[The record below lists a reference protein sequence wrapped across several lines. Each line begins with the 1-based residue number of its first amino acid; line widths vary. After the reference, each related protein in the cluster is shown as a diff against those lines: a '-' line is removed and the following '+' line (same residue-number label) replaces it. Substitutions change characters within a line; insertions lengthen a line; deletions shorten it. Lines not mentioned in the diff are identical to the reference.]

1 MNKIITIARQFGSGG
16 RLIGKELAQKLN
28 IPFLDN
34 ELITLAAK
42 ESGMSPEVLKG
53 ADERVTSSLLYGL
66 AMGYFPP
73 GYGFSAPEP
82 GGLTITDNLFMVQ
95 AGIITKKAN
104 EGPCVI
110 VGRCADYVLK
120 ENKERVSIFIYAD
133 IKSRAERAVNIYGL
147 KPDKAEDEIRKRD
160 KKRGNYYN
168 YYTNRK
174 WDDFHNYHLLLDSA
188 RLGITGSV
196 ELIIKYLDMLQCS
209 SPE

>member
-16 RLIGKELAQKLN
+16 RLIGKELAEKLN

-53 ADERVTSSLLYGL
+53 ADERVTNSLLYGL

-73 GYGFSAPEP
+73 GYGFNTPEP
-82 GGLTITDNLFMVQ
+82 GGFTITDNLFMVQ

-104 EGPCVI
+104 QEPCVI
-110 VGRCADYVLK
+110 VGRCADYVLR
-120 ENKERVSIFIYAD
+120 ENPNRVSIFIYAD
-133 IKSRAERAVNIYGL
+133 MKSRAERAVQVYGL
-147 KPDKAEDEIRKRD
+147 KPDKVEDEIRKRD

-168 YYTNRK
+168 YYTNRR
-174 WDDFHNYHLLLDSA
+174 WDDFHNYDLLLDSA
-188 RLGITGSV
+188 RLGIEQSV
-196 ELIIKYLDMLQCS
+196 DLIIKYLRLLGD
-209 SPE
+209 

>member
-16 RLIGKELAQKLN
+16 RLIGKELAEKLN

-53 ADERVTSSLLYGL
+53 ADERVTNSLLYGL

-73 GYGFSAPEP
+73 GYGFNTPEP
-82 GGLTITDNLFMVQ
+82 GGFTITDNLFMVQ

-104 EGPCVI
+104 QEPCVI
-110 VGRCADYVLK
+110 VGRCADYVLR
-120 ENKERVSIFIYAD
+120 ENPNRVSIFIYAD
-133 IKSRAERAVNIYGL
+133 IKSRAERAVQVYGL
-147 KPDKAEDEIRKRD
+147 KPDKVEDEIRKRD

-168 YYTNRK
+168 YYTNRR
-174 WDDFHNYHLLLDSA
+174 WDDFHNYDLLLDSA
-188 RLGITGSV
+188 RLGIEQSV
-196 ELIIKYLDMLQCS
+196 DLIIKYLRLLGD
-209 SPE
+209 

>member
-16 RLIGKELAQKLN
+16 RLIGKELAEKLN

-53 ADERVTSSLLYGL
+53 ADERVTNSLLYGL

-73 GYGFSAPEP
+73 GYGFNTPEP
-82 GGLTITDNLFMVQ
+82 GGFTITDNLFMVQ

-104 EGPCVI
+104 QEPCVI
-110 VGRCADYVLK
+110 VGRCADYVLR
-120 ENKERVSIFIYAD
+120 ENPNRVSIFIYAD
-133 IKSRAERAVNIYGL
+133 MKSRAERAVQVYGL
-147 KPDKAEDEIRKRD
+147 KPDKVEDEIRKRD

-168 YYTNRK
+168 YYTNRR
-174 WDDFHNYHLLLDSA
+174 WDDFHNYDLLLDSA
-188 RLGITGSV
+188 RLGIEQSV
-196 ELIIKYLDMLQCS
+196 DLIIKYLQLLGD
-209 SPE
+209 

>member
-16 RLIGKELAQKLN
+16 RLIGKELAEKLN

-53 ADERVTSSLLYGL
+53 ADERVTNSLLYGL

-73 GYGFSAPEP
+73 GYGFNTPEP
-82 GGLTITDNLFMVQ
+82 GGFTITDNLFMVQ

-104 EGPCVI
+104 QGPCVI
-110 VGRCADYVLK
+110 VGRCADYVLR
-120 ENKERVSIFIYAD
+120 ENPNRVSIFIYAD
-133 IKSRAERAVNIYGL
+133 MKSRAERAVQVYGL
-147 KPDKAEDEIRKRD
+147 KPDKVEDEIRKRD

-168 YYTNRK
+168 YYTNRR
-174 WDDFHNYHLLLDSA
+174 WDDFHNYDLLLDSA
-188 RLGITGSV
+188 RLGIEQSV
-196 ELIIKYLDMLQCS
+196 DLIRKYLRLLGD
-209 SPE
+209 

>member
-16 RLIGKELAQKLN
+16 RLIGKELAEKLN

-53 ADERVTSSLLYGL
+53 ADERVTNSLLYGL

-73 GYGFSAPEP
+73 GYGFNTPEP
-82 GGLTITDNLFMVQ
+82 GGFTITDNLFMVQ

-104 EGPCVI
+104 QGPCVI
-110 VGRCADYVLK
+110 VGRCADYVLR
-120 ENKERVSIFIYAD
+120 ENPNRVSIFIYAD
-133 IKSRAERAVNIYGL
+133 MKARAERAVQVYGL
-147 KPDKAEDEIRKRD
+147 KPDKIEDEIRKRD

-168 YYTNRK
+168 YYTNRR
-174 WDDFHNYHLLLDSA
+174 WDDFHNYDLLLDSA
-188 RLGITGSV
+188 RLGIEQSV
-196 ELIIKYLDMLQCS
+196 DLIIKYLRLLGD
-209 SPE
+209 

>member
-16 RLIGKELAQKLN
+16 RLIGKELAEKLN

-53 ADERVTSSLLYGL
+53 ADERVTNSLLYGL

-73 GYGFSAPEP
+73 GYGFNTPEP
-82 GGLTITDNLFMVQ
+82 GGFTITDNLFMVQ

-104 EGPCVI
+104 QGPCVI
-110 VGRCADYVLK
+110 VGRCADYVLR
-120 ENKERVSIFIYAD
+120 ENPNRVSIFIHAD
-133 IKSRAERAVNIYGL
+133 MKSRAERAVQVYGL
-147 KPDKAEDEIRKRD
+147 KPDKVEDEIRKRD

-168 YYTNRK
+168 YYTNRR
-174 WDDFHNYHLLLDSA
+174 WDDFHNYDLLLDSA
-188 RLGITGSV
+188 RLGIEQSV
-196 ELIIKYLDMLQCS
+196 DLIIKYLRLLGD
-209 SPE
+209 

>member
-16 RLIGKELAQKLN
+16 RLIGRELAQKLN

-53 ADERVTSSLLYGL
+53 ADERVTNSLLYGL

-73 GYGFSAPEP
+73 CYGFSTPEP
-82 GGLTITDNLFMVQ
+82 GGLTITDNLFMIQ
-95 AGIITKKAN
+95 AGIIAKKAK

-120 ENKERVSIFIYAD
+120 EDSNRVSIFIYAD
-133 IKSRAERAVNIYGL
+133 LNARAKRAVDIYGL
-147 KPDKAEDEIRKRD
+147 KPDKIEDEIRKRD

-168 YYTNRK
+168 YYTNRR
-174 WDDFHNYHLLLDSA
+174 WDDFHNYHLLLDSSK
-188 RLGITGSV
+188 LGIEQSAD
-196 ELIIKYLDMLQCS
+196 LIIKYLELLEQ
-209 SPE
+209 

>member
-1 MNKIITIARQFGSGG
+1 MNKIITISRQFGSGG
-16 RLIGKELAQKLN
+16 RLIGKELAEKLN

-73 GYGFSAPEP
+73 GYGFNTPEP

-104 EGPCVI
+104 QGPCVI
-110 VGRCADYVLK
+110 VGRCADYILR
-120 ENKERVSIFIYAD
+120 EDPNRVSIFIYAD
-133 IKSRAERAVNIYGL
+133 IKARVERAVQVYGL
-147 KPDKAEDEIRKRD
+147 NPDKAEDEIRKRD

-174 WDDFHNYHLLLDSA
+174 WDDFHNYDMLLDSG
-188 RLGITGSV
+188 RLGIEQSV
-196 ELIIKYLDMLQCS
+196 DLIIKYLRLLGN
-209 SPE
+209 